1 MTNQSQVDAIHT
13 IPIPSTTE
21 LTRLTFRCTSHD
33 VALSGK
39 VVLHARTDE
48 PGARYLDWDEFRCPS
63 APGGLGCY
71 QTWVMIAADES

>member
-1 MTNQSQVDAIHT
+1 MTNQSEVDAIYT
-13 IPIPSTTE
+13 IPVPLTTE
-21 LTRLTFRCTSHD
+21 LTRLTFRCTGHD

-39 VVLHARTDE
+39 VVLHTRTDE

-63 APGGLGCY
+63 DPNELACY